1 VKIMKKGVLLN
12 SEVSAV
18 ISRLGHTDQITICDA
33 GLPIPAV
40 TQRIDLALTQGV
52 PTFLQVVGVVTQEMQ
67 VESAILAEEIV
78 KQNPP
83 LHEALL
89 AQLTQL
95 GQLQGNTISIR
106 YISHSAFKA
115 QTEHSRAVIRSGE
128 CSPYANVI
136 LCAGVTF

>member
-1 VKIMKKGVLLN
+1 MKKGVLLN
-12 SEVSAV
+12 SDVSAV
-18 ISRLGHTDQITICDA
+18 ISRLGHTDQIAICDA

-40 TQRIDLALTQGV
+40 TPRIDLALTKGV

-78 KQNPP
+78 KHNPS

-89 AQLTQL
+89 AQLMQL
-95 GQLQGNTISIR
+95 GQRQGNTISVS

-136 LCAGVTF
+136 LCSGVTF

>member
-1 VKIMKKGVLLN
+1 MKKGVLLN
-12 SEVSAV
+12 SDVSAV
-18 ISRLGHTDQITICDA
+18 VARLGHTDQLTLCDA
-33 GLPIPAV
+33 GLPIPAE

-52 PTFLQVVGVVTQEMQ
+52 PTFMQVFAAVTQEMQ

-78 KQNPP
+78 KQNPS

-89 AQLTQL
+89 AELTAL
-95 GQLQGNTISIR
+95 GQRQGNTISVR
-106 YISHSAFKA
+106 YISHQAFKA

>member
-1 VKIMKKGVLLN
+1 MKKGVLLN
-12 SEVSAV
+12 SDVSAV
-18 ISRLGHTDQITICDA
+18 VSRLGHSDQITICDA
-33 GLPIPAV
+33 GLPLPAM

-78 KQNPP
+78 KQNPS

-89 AQLTQL
+89 VQLTQL
-95 GQLQGNTISIR
+95 GQLQGNTISVR
-106 YISHSAFKA
+106 YISHSEFKA

-128 CSPYANVI
+128 CTPYANVI

>member
-1 VKIMKKGVLLN
+1 M
-12 SEVSAV
+12 SAV
-18 ISRLGHTDQITICDA
+18 IARLGHTDQLTLCDA
-33 GLPIPAV
+33 GLPIPAE

-52 PTFLQVVGVVTQEMQ
+52 PTFLQVFAAVTQEMQ
-67 VESAILAEEIV
+67 VSAITAEEIV

-89 AQLTQL
+89 AELTAL
-95 GQLQGNTISIR
+95 GQRRGNTISVR
-106 YISHSAFKA
+106 YISHQAFKA
-115 QTEHSRAVIRSGE
+115 QTGHSRAVIRSGE

>member
-1 VKIMKKGVLLN
+1 MKKGVLLN
-12 SEVSAV
+12 SDVSAA
-18 ISRLGHTDQITICDA
+18 IARLGHTDQLTLCDA
-33 GLPIPAV
+33 GLPIPAA

-52 PTFLQVVGVVTQEMQ
+52 PTFMQVFAAVTQEMQ

-78 KQNPP
+78 KQNPS

-89 AQLTQL
+89 AELTAL
-95 GQLQGNTISIR
+95 GQRQGNTISVR
-106 YISHSAFKA
+106 YISHQAFKA

-128 CSPYANVI
+128 CSPYANLI

>member
-1 VKIMKKGVLLN
+1 MKKGVLLN
-12 SEVSAV
+12 SDVSVV
-18 ISRLGHTDQITICDA
+18 IARLGHTDQLTLCDA
-33 GLPIPAV
+33 GLPIPAE

-52 PTFLQVVGVVTQEMQ
+52 PTFMQVFAAVTQEMQ

-78 KQNPP
+78 KQNPS

-89 AQLTQL
+89 AELTAL
-95 GQLQGNTISIR
+95 GQRQGNTISVR
-106 YISHSAFKA
+106 YISHQAFKA

>member
-1 VKIMKKGVLLN
+1 MKKGVLLN
-12 SEVSAV
+12 SDVSAV
-18 ISRLGHTDQITICDA
+18 VARLGHTDQLTLCDA
-33 GLPIPAV
+33 GLPIPAE

-52 PTFLQVVGVVTQEMQ
+52 PTFMQVFAAVTQEMQ

-78 KQNPP
+78 KQNPS

-89 AQLTQL
+89 AELTAL
-95 GQLQGNTISIR
+95 GQRQGNTISVR
-106 YISHSAFKA
+106 YISHQAFKA

-136 LCAGVTF
+136 LCGGVTF

>member
-1 VKIMKKGVLLN
+1 MKKGVLLN
-12 SEVSAV
+12 SDVSAV
-18 ISRLGHTDQITICDA
+18 IARLGHTDQLTLCDA
-33 GLPIPAV
+33 GLPIPAE

-52 PTFLQVVGVVTQEMQ
+52 PTFMQVFAAVTQEMQ

-78 KQNPP
+78 KQNPL

-89 AQLTQL
+89 AELTAL
-95 GQLQGNTISIR
+95 GQRQGNTISVR
-106 YISHSAFKA
+106 YISHQAFKA

>member
-1 VKIMKKGVLLN
+1 MKKGVLLN
-12 SEVSAV
+12 SDVSAV
-18 ISRLGHTDQITICDA
+18 IARLGHTDQLTLCDA
-33 GLPIPAV
+33 GLPIPTE

-52 PTFLQVVGVVTQEMQ
+52 PTFLQVFAAVTQEMQ

-78 KQNPP
+78 KQNPS

-89 AQLTQL
+89 AELTAL
-95 GQLQGNTISIR
+95 GQRQGNTISVR
-106 YISHSAFKA
+106 YISHQAFKA
-115 QTEHSRAVIRSGE
+115 QTGHSRAVIRSGE

>member
-1 VKIMKKGVLLN
+1 MKKGVLLN
-12 SEVSAV
+12 SDVSAV
-18 ISRLGHTDQITICDA
+18 VARLGHTDQLTLCDA
-33 GLPIPAV
+33 GLPIPAE

-52 PTFLQVVGVVTQEMQ
+52 PTFMQVFAAVTQEMQ

-78 KQNPP
+78 KQNPS
-83 LHEALL
+83 LHEVLL
-89 AQLTQL
+89 AELTAL
-95 GQLQGNTISIR
+95 GQRQSNTISVR
-106 YISHSAFKA
+106 YISHQAFKA

>member
-1 VKIMKKGVLLN
+1 MKKGVLLN
-12 SEVSAV
+12 SDVSAV
-18 ISRLGHTDQITICDA
+18 IARLGHTDQLTLCDA
-33 GLPIPAV
+33 GLPIPAE

-52 PTFLQVVGVVTQEMQ
+52 PTFMQVFAAVTQEMQ

-78 KQNPP
+78 KQNPS

-89 AQLTQL
+89 AELTAL
-95 GQLQGNTISIR
+95 GQRQGNTISVR
-106 YISHSAFKA
+106 YISHQAFKA
-115 QTEHSRAVIRSGE
+115 QTEHCRAVIRSGE

>member
-1 VKIMKKGVLLN
+1 MKKGVLLN
-12 SEVSAV
+12 SDVSAV
-18 ISRLGHTDQITICDA
+18 ISRLGHTDQIAICDA

-40 TQRIDLALTQGV
+40 TPRIDLALTKGV

-78 KQNPP
+78 KHNPS

-89 AQLTQL
+89 AQLMQL
-95 GQLQGNTISIR
+95 GQRQDNTISVS

-136 LCAGVTF
+136 LCSGVTF

>member
-1 VKIMKKGVLLN
+1 MKKGVLLN
-12 SEVSAV
+12 SDVSAV
-18 ISRLGHTDQITICDA
+18 ISRLGHTDQIAICDA
-33 GLPIPAV
+33 GLPIPVV
-40 TQRIDLALTQGV
+40 TPRIDLALTQGV

-78 KQNPP
+78 KHNPS

-89 AQLTQL
+89 AQLMQL
-95 GQLQGNTISIR
+95 GQRQGNTISIS

-128 CSPYANVI
+128 CSPYANMI
-136 LCAGVTF
+136 LCSGVTF

>member
-1 VKIMKKGVLLN
+1 MKKGVLLN
-12 SEVSAV
+12 SDVSAV
-18 ISRLGHTDQITICDA
+18 IARLGHTDQLTLCDA
-33 GLPIPAV
+33 GLPIPAE

-52 PTFLQVVGVVTQEMQ
+52 PTFMQVFAAVTQEMQ

-78 KQNPP
+78 KQNPS

-89 AQLTQL
+89 AELTAL
-95 GQLQGNTISIR
+95 GQRQGNTISVR
-106 YISHSAFKA
+106 YISHQAFKA

>member
-1 VKIMKKGVLLN
+1 MKKGVLLN
-12 SEVSAV
+12 SDVSAV
-18 ISRLGHTDQITICDA
+18 ISRLGHTDQIAICDA

-40 TQRIDLALTQGV
+40 TPRIDLALTKGV

-78 KQNPP
+78 KHNPS

-89 AQLTQL
+89 AQLMQL
-95 GQLQGNTISIR
+95 GQRQGNTISIN

-136 LCAGVTF
+136 LCSGVTF

>member
-1 VKIMKKGVLLN
+1 MKKGVLLN
-12 SEVSAV
+12 SDVSAV
-18 ISRLGHTDQITICDA
+18 VSRLGHTDQIAICDA

-40 TQRIDLALTQGV
+40 TPRIDLALTQGV

-78 KQNPP
+78 KHNPS
-83 LHEALL
+83 LHQALL

-95 GQLQGNTISIR
+95 GQSQGNTINIS

-128 CSPYANVI
+128 CSAYANVI
-136 LCAGVTF
+136 LCSGVTF

>member
-1 VKIMKKGVLLN
+1 MKKGVLLN
-12 SEVSAV
+12 SDVSAV
-18 ISRLGHTDQITICDA
+18 VARLGHTDQLTLCDA
-33 GLPIPAV
+33 GLPIPAE

-52 PTFLQVVGVVTQEMQ
+52 PTFLQVFAAVTQEMQ

-78 KQNPP
+78 KQNPS

-89 AQLTQL
+89 AELTAL
-95 GQLQGNTISIR
+95 GQRQGNTISVR
-106 YISHSAFKA
+106 YISHQAFKA

>member
-1 VKIMKKGVLLN
+1 MKKGVLLN
-12 SEVSAV
+12 SDVSAV
-18 ISRLGHTDQITICDA
+18 ISRLGHTDQIAICDA

-40 TQRIDLALTQGV
+40 TPRIDLALTQGV
-52 PTFLQVVGVVTQEMQ
+52 PTFLQVLGVVTQEMQ
-67 VESAILAEEIV
+67 VESAILAEEIG
-78 KQNPP
+78 KHNPS

-95 GQLQGNTISIR
+95 GQRQGNTISIS

>member
-1 VKIMKKGVLLN
+1 MKKGVLLN
-12 SEVSAV
+12 SDVSAV
-18 ISRLGHTDQITICDA
+18 VARLGHTDQLTLCDA
-33 GLPIPAV
+33 GLPILAE

-52 PTFLQVVGVVTQEMQ
+52 PTFMQVFAAVTQEMQ

-78 KQNPP
+78 KQNPS
-83 LHEALL
+83 LHEVLL
-89 AQLTQL
+89 AELTAL
-95 GQLQGNTISIR
+95 GQRQGNTISVR
-106 YISHSAFKA
+106 YISHQAFKA

>member
-1 VKIMKKGVLLN
+1 MKKGVLLN
-12 SEVSAV
+12 SDVSAV
-18 ISRLGHTDQITICDA
+18 IARLGHTDQLTLCDA
-33 GLPIPAV
+33 GLPIPAE

-52 PTFLQVVGVVTQEMQ
+52 PTFMQVFAAVTQEMQ

-78 KQNPP
+78 KQNPS
-83 LHEALL
+83 LHEVLL
-89 AQLTQL
+89 AELTAL
-95 GQLQGNTISIR
+95 GQRQGNTISVR
-106 YISHSAFKA
+106 YISHQAFKA

>member
-1 VKIMKKGVLLN
+1 MKKGVLLN
-12 SEVSAV
+12 ADISALV
-18 ISRLGHTDQITICDA
+18 SRLGHTDQITVCDA
-33 GLPIPAV
+33 GLPIPAN
-40 TQRIDLALTQGV
+40 TPRIDLAVTQGV
-52 PTFLQVVGVVTQEMQ
+52 PTFLQVLAAVTQEMQ

-78 KQNPP
+78 KQNPS
-83 LHEALL
+83 LHHALL

-95 GQLQGNTISIR
+95 GQLQGNTISVR
-106 YISHSAFKA
+106 YISHGEFKA